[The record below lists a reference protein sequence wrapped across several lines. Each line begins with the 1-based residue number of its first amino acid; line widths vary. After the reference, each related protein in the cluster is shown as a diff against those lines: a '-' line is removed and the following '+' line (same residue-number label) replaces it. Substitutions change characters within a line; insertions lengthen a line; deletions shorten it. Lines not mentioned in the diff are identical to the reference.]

1 MPLQI
6 PLPTADPYTDIAQ
19 YVPLLISSIEGF
31 LQARDVWATA
41 DYPAAYSY
49 MEDLKS
55 YLVDTLPPVNNAFL
69 KYATHFHAD
78 SKVTHGNALAL
89 TVNTALLFNHE
100 AHQNASAIA
109 DAFEFEIPLKAGNYT
124 IDICYLKTSGSGIV
138 DFGIVG
144 YSSTSIDM
152 YAGGTTNN
160 NIMSLNFPVTEDRLQ
175 QFTAGINS
183 KNASSAGYTAR
194 IIYFAVRPQ

>member
-6 PLPTADPYTDIAQ
+6 PLPTDDPHADIAQ

-31 LQARDVWATA
+31 LQARDVWAAA
-41 DYPAAYSY
+41 DYNQAYAY
-49 MEDLKS
+49 MEDLKT
-55 YLVDTLPPVNNAFL
+55 YLVENLPPVNDAFL
-69 KYATHFHAD
+69 KYATHFHID
-78 SKVTHGNALAL
+78 SKVTNGNALAL

-100 AHQNASAIA
+100 AHQNTSAIF

-124 IDICYLKTSGSGIV
+124 ISICYTKATGSGIM
-138 DFGIVG
+138 DFGIIG

-152 YAGGTTNN
+152 YAGGATNN
-160 NIMSLNFPVTEDRLQ
+160 VVTSLNFPVTEDRLQ
-175 QFTAGINS
+175 KFTAGINS
-183 KNASSAGYTAR
+183 KNASSSGYTAR